1 MHGGAEPGIIEE
13 WMRMAS
19 AEPNARRRSEYGA
32 LAVIF
37 AEAAGIRALWKDALK
52 DWNMVESQQVLE
64 WQEEARVDTQV
75 VTIVAILED
84 KFQAVP
90 ADLTKALR
98 AIADSKRLHRLALLA
113 AKAPSLD
120 QFRADA
126 GL

>member
-1 MHGGAEPGIIEE
+1 M
-13 WMRMAS
+13 
-19 AEPNARRRSEYGA
+19 
-32 LAVIF
+32 IF
-37 AEAAGIRALWKDALK
+37 AEAAEVRATWKDALK

-75 VTIVAILED
+75 VTIIAILED
-84 KFQAVP
+84 KFQPLPTELGA
-90 ADLTKALR
+90 ALR
-98 AIADSKRLHRLALLA
+98 AITDSKRLYRLAILA